1 MWQLR
6 FVSVHEDGQHLVVS
20 SPDFEDQAFLLP
32 LTDELR
38 DAVAAPLAVPPRPAP
53 TFGEQLSP
61 REIQTRVRGGESAEQ
76 IAVATGLPVARID
89 RFAGPVMSERAHMAA
104 AAREARPA
112 GQGEDVSRTLAE
124 IVDPRLT
131 ELEVDP
137 ETVEWDSW
145 RRDDG
150 VWMVQLGY
158 DEQGDRHT
166 AEWTWDPVRRQ
177 LRSYG
182 AAARALMA
190 PPPVEP
196 PEQPPARATP
206 AAESAS
212 TGLRVVPP
220 RPVKAA

>member
-1 MWQLR
+1 M
-6 FVSVHEDGQHLVVS
+6 
-20 SPDFEDQAFLLP
+20 
-32 LTDELR
+32 
-38 DAVAAPLAVPPRPAP
+38 
-53 TFGEQLSP
+53 
-61 REIQTRVRGGESAEQ
+61 
-76 IAVATGLPVARID
+76 ATGLPVARIE
-89 RFAGPVMSERAHMAA
+89 RFAGPVLSERAHMAA

-112 GQGEDVSRTLAE
+112 GQAEDVSRTLAE
-124 IVDPRLT
+124 IVDPRLN
-131 ELEVDP
+131 ELEVDA

-158 DEQGDRHT
+158 DEAGDRHT

-196 PEQPPARATP
+196 AEPAKPGRSSAP
-206 AAESAS
+206 AESTS

-220 RPVKAA
+220 RPAKASPPPAVPPVPAVSEAEAQSIGAHPSGRSKKPQPAEDADDGQAKRGTVPSWDDIMFGIRRPDEAT